1 MGPTKKQNSSRAAV
15 YHVRCSDLA
24 DGISALSW
32 FKISFNLDVT
42 VRTPQHVIFF
52 HMALILVHWIFQEGL
67 VLILANITN
76 NAFLNKIIREKH
88 YSANTALTTHDQRRS
103 RFNVNPAIFYPLWSA
118 TLGLGSVGELNCN
131 RGFPGAK
138 EWFNSLVGN
147 ISVVTD
153 LLLPCLIEP
162 SLTTSARKLYKRKF
176 LESLHVRI
184 SFSLCAA
191 LYVTSSAVSLT
202 MSIVQRANYIE
213 W

>member
-1 MGPTKKQNSSRAAV
+1 
-15 YHVRCSDLA
+15 
-24 DGISALSW
+24 
-32 FKISFNLDVT
+32 
-42 VRTPQHVIFF
+42 
-52 HMALILVHWIFQEGL
+52 MALILVHWIFKEGL
-67 VLILANITN
+67 VLILAIITN
-76 NAFLNKIIREKH
+76 NAFLNKIIREKI
-88 YSANTALTTHDQRRS
+88 TLWIPLTTHDQRGS
-103 RFNVNPAIFYPLWSA
+103 RFKYVNPNPAIFYLLWSE

-176 LESLHVRI
+176 LESLHVY
-184 SFSLCAA
+184 FSLSAA

-202 MSIVQRANYIE
+202 MSIVQRANYVE
-213 W
+213 WYRSNDGKTWNY